1 MNCDESI
8 SCLSG
13 ELRPRYTDSDR
24 NELFVAH
31 IPPIL
36 YRFIEER
43 YIDEF
48 LDTGRLQ
55 ISTIP
60 KCRKLE
66 NENRRDPTESVYGY
80 VFLDENGSHQLQAK
94 VGENAFVLCASL
106 SQAAYHKKEIKACLE
121 LRCIDQLAIEIA
133 SQLKLAGFDICEI
146 LSGPCIYAQKM
157 RLIDLRGSGE
167 SFNSLIMAQDE
178 KGQLNVDNKKVDD
191 ILGRLGRGA
200 FYTTKELCFM
210 NEHEYRIMWLCQ
222 SAVPDEYVYVTI
234 PNPERYGCKIPA
246 I

>member
-1 MNCDESI
+1 MDCNESK

-24 NELFVAH
+24 NELFVSH

-36 YRFIEER
+36 YRFIEAQH
-43 YIDEF
+43 IDEF
-48 LDTGRLQ
+48 LNTGRLQ

-66 NENRRDPTESVYGY
+66 NEKRRDTTESVYGY
-80 VFLDENGSHQLQAK
+80 AFLDDNGFHKLQAK

-106 SQAAYHKKEIKACLE
+106 SQAAYHEKGIKACLE
-121 LRCIDQLAIEIA
+121 LRCIDQLAIEVA
-133 SQLKLAGFDICEI
+133 NQLKLAGFDISEI
-146 LSGPCIYAQKM
+146 LSGPCNYARKM
-157 RLIDLRGSGE
+157 RLIDLKGSGE
-167 SFNSLIMAQDE
+167 SFNSLIMTQDE
-178 KGQLNVDNKKVDD
+178 KRQLKVDNKKVDD

-210 NEHEYRIMWLCQ
+210 HEHEYRIMWLCQ

-234 PNPERYGCKIPA
+234 PNPERYGCKVSA